1 MLNRRGGKVARRI
14 FVIFVVRF
22 MRCHT
27 KLHKAHKPYLQLYP
41 FHALTFTES
50 TARTTRE
57 EEPQLRF
64 SDITSR
70 ATRTMRQ
77 TQPRLQSTS
86 MLSKA

>member
-1 MLNRRGGKVARRI
+1 
-14 FVIFVVRF
+14 

-57 EEPQLRF
+57 EEPQLATSLHAPLGPDHA
-64 SDITSR
+64 SDT
-70 ATRTMRQ
+70 AT
-77 TQPRLQSTS
+77 PANHEH